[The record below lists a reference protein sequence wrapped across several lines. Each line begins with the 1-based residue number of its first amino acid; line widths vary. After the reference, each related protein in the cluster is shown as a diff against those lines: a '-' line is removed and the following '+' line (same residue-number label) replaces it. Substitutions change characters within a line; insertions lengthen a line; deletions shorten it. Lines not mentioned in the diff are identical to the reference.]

1 MVDFIVGILNSIGSG
16 VGDDLVADLLKTPAE
31 YNAGMY
37 QLSLTVARSAVKPI
51 ASTILA
57 IMCVLE
63 LARVSTRAD
72 GDRELGVKL
81 VAMAMFKLTLVFTA
95 AQHSELMLQAIDEVG
110 DGVLGGIHSAA
121 LTTGASSGLGLGD
134 SMRDAIDSAGWMG
147 QIPCLILLLIP
158 FLVSKGAT
166 VVVTVVILL
175 RFVQIYMLTAFNP
188 LPIAFIAQEETRQWG
203 INYFKQYASLVFQC
217 ATLYLAILMYRTLVG
232 GTLNPSKFKDGDS
245 LSGWVMDNFTGLL
258 LASVMLIGIV
268 MAANSVAKKLETQRN
283 PRKEAIMALQMP
295 VYRELTTIESKV
307 FMGMSWRQC
316 LAAVILAIVCGGGY
330 VGLWLGLGMDP
341 NLAMYLIFP
350 PGLPIAVWGWV
361 RPKGLMPEKYLKYI
375 LRHYTQRE
383 VYLLDGPGR
392 PYRTGAKPTIKER

>member
-95 AQHSELMLQAIDEVG
+95 AQHSELMLQAIDEIG
-110 DGVLGGIHSAA
+110 DSVLGGIHSAA
-121 LTTGASSGLGLGD
+121 PTTGASSGLGLGD
-134 SMRDAIDSAGWMG
+134 SMRDAIDSAGVLG

-166 VVVTVVILL
+166 IVVTVVILL

-258 LASVMLIGIV
+258 LASV
-268 MAANSVAKKLETQRN
+268 
-283 PRKEAIMALQMP
+283 
-295 VYRELTTIESKV
+295 
-307 FMGMSWRQC
+307 
-316 LAAVILAIVCGGGY
+316 ILAVVCGGGY
-330 VGLWLGLGMDP
+330 IGLWFGLGMDP

-350 PGLPIAVWGWV
+350 PGLPVAVWGWV
-361 RPKGLMPEKYLKYI
+361 RPKGLMPERYLKYI

-392 PYRTGAKPTIKER
+392 PYRAGAKPTIKERER

>member
-31 YNAGMY
+31 YNADMY
-37 QLSLTVARSAVKPI
+37 QLSLTVALSAVKPI

-95 AQHSELMLQAIDEVG
+95 AQHSELMLQAIDEIG
-110 DGVLGGIHSAA
+110 DSVLGGIQSSVD
-121 LTTGASSGLGLGD
+121 TSGASSGLGLGD

-166 VVVTVVILL
+166 IVVTVVILL

-245 LSGWVMDNFTGLL
+245 LSGWVMGNFTGLL
-258 LASVMLIGIV
+258 LANVMLIGVV
-268 MAANSVAKKLETQRN
+268 MAANSVAKKL
-283 PRKEAIMALQMP
+283 
-295 VYRELTTIESKV
+295 
-307 FMGMSWRQC
+307 F
-316 LAAVILAIVCGGGY
+316 GG
-330 VGLWLGLGMDP
+330 
-341 NLAMYLIFP
+341 
-350 PGLPIAVWGWV
+350 
-361 RPKGLMPEKYLKYI
+361 E
-375 LRHYTQRE
+375 
-383 VYLLDGPGR
+383 
-392 PYRTGAKPTIKER
+392 

>member
-16 VGDDLVADLLKTPAE
+16 VGDDLVADLLKPPAE

-63 LARVSTRAD
+63 LARVSTRTD

-95 AQHSELMLQAIDEVG
+95 AQHSELMLQAIDEIG
-110 DGVLGGIHSAA
+110 DSVLGGIHSAA
-121 LTTGASSGLGLGD
+121 PTTGASSGLGLGD
-134 SMRDAIDSAGWMG
+134 SMRDAI
-147 QIPCLILLLIP
+147 P

-166 VVVTVVILL
+166 IVVTVVILL

-188 LPIAFIAQEETRQWG
+188 LPIAFVAQEETRQWG

-268 MAANSVAKKLETQRN
+268 MAANSVAKKL
-283 PRKEAIMALQMP
+283 
-295 VYRELTTIESKV
+295 
-307 FMGMSWRQC
+307 F
-316 LAAVILAIVCGGGY
+316 GG
-330 VGLWLGLGMDP
+330 
-341 NLAMYLIFP
+341 
-350 PGLPIAVWGWV
+350 
-361 RPKGLMPEKYLKYI
+361 E
-375 LRHYTQRE
+375 
-383 VYLLDGPGR
+383 
-392 PYRTGAKPTIKER
+392 

>member
-31 YNAGMY
+31 YNADMY

-72 GDRELGVKL
+72 GDRVKL

-95 AQHSELMLQAIDEVG
+95 AQHSELMLQAIDEIG
-110 DGVLGGIHSAA
+110 GSVLGGIQSSVD
-121 LTTGASSGLGLGD
+121 TSGASSGLGLGD

-166 VVVTVVILL
+166 IVVTVVILL

-245 LSGWVMDNFTGLL
+245 LSGWVMGNFTGLL
-258 LASVMLIGIV
+258 LASVMLIGVV
-268 MAANSVAKKLETQRN
+268 MAANSVAKKL
-283 PRKEAIMALQMP
+283 
-295 VYRELTTIESKV
+295 
-307 FMGMSWRQC
+307 F
-316 LAAVILAIVCGGGY
+316 GG
-330 VGLWLGLGMDP
+330 
-341 NLAMYLIFP
+341 
-350 PGLPIAVWGWV
+350 
-361 RPKGLMPEKYLKYI
+361 E
-375 LRHYTQRE
+375 
-383 VYLLDGPGR
+383 
-392 PYRTGAKPTIKER
+392 